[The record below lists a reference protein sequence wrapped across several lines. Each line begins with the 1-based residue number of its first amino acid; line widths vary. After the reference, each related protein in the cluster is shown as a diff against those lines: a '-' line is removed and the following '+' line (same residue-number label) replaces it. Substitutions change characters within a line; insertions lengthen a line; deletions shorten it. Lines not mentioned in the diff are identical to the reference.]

1 MIGAVKSS
9 SDQAYSAFDARVRTP
24 AYGFAHSADKS
35 LSPIIDKFELAVNK
49 FSPQS
54 STPSSGSTTTEDQS
68 QIGRAYRLSVQAR
81 DQIVHLSSEQIREV
95 QTHNVL
101 V

>member
-1 MIGAVKSS
+1 MMGAVKSQ
-9 SDQAYSAFDARVRTP
+9 SDQAYSAFDSRVRTP

-35 LSPIIDKFELAVNK
+35 LSPIVDKLELAVNK
-49 FSPQS
+49 LSAQ
-54 STPSSGSTTTEDQS
+54 PSSNGPEPATEDKS
-68 QIGRAYRLSVQAR
+68 QIGRAYRLSLAAK
-81 DQIVHLSSEQIREV
+81 DQIVLLSTEQIKQI